1 MKKINVV
8 KNSRDFDR
16 IIKYGKMVKNKCFV
30 IYYDQ
35 NNLDFYRFGISVGKK
50 IGNAVT
56 RNYYKRVMRNVCDN
70 YKNYY
75 SKGRDY
81 IIIVR
86 KACTL
91 LSFSEMEDSFVYL
104 INKIEKEKK
113 NEEKF

>member
-16 IIKYGKMVKNKCFV
+16 IIKNGKVVKNREFV
-30 IYYDQ
+30 IYYD
-35 NNLDFYRFGISVGKK
+35 NNDLGIYRFGISVGKK
-50 IGNAVT
+50 IGNVVT
-56 RNYYKRVMRNVCDN
+56 RNYYKRVLRNVCDN
-70 YKNYY
+70 YKNLY

-91 LSFSEMEDSFVYL
+91 LSFSEIEESFVYL

-113 NEEKF
+113 NEEKY